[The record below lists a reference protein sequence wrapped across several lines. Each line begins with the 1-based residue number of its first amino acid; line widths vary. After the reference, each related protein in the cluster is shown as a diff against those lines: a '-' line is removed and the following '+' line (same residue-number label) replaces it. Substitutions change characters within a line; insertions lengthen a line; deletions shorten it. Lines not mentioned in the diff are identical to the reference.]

1 MTTTSHWSSMGE
13 RGSKLGLKTFLLFY
27 QYGGRYL
34 ALLILYPVILYFFIT
49 GKTSRTASQKYLAKL
64 HQAGYLAKKPNLW
77 LSFKHFLAMGFAAL
91 DKVDVWL
98 GKISMNSINHINYA
112 IFEPLLVANKGALI
126 IGSHLG
132 NLEVCRALA
141 NDNTGACFNVLVFTE
156 HAQQFNELINSLN
169 SDVKVN
175 LIEVTEMG
183 PALAIMLQEKINQGE
198 YVVIAGD
205 RTSTT
210 VASRVIYHDFLGE
223 QAPFSQGPFILAGI
237 LQCPVLMMFCLKAAS
252 SSKHAYDL
260 IFEELSPGVHWRR
273 KTRDL
278 ELSKLVKKYAET
290 LEKYCARYPLQ
301 WFNFFDFWQQDSIN
315 SNSINSNNINTQQS
329 NNIKRNR

>member
-329 NNIKRNR
+329 N

>member
-49 GKTSRTASQKYLAKL
+49 GKTSRTASQNYLVKL
-64 HQAGYLAKKPNLW
+64 HQAGYLANKPNLW

-98 GKISMNSINHINYA
+98 GKISMSSINHVNYA
-112 IFEPLLVANKGALI
+112 VFEPLLLAKKGALI

-252 SSKHAYDL
+252 SSKHTYDL

-301 WFNFFDFWQQDSIN
+301 WFNFFDFWQQDSMN
-315 SNSINSNNINTQQS
+315 SNSNNINTEHS

>member
-13 RGSKLGLKTFLLFY
+13 RGSKLGLKTFFLFY

-77 LSFKHFLAMGFAAL
+77 ISFKHFLAMGFAAL

-98 GKISMNSINHINYA
+98 GKISMSAINHVNYA
-112 IFEPLLVANKGALI
+112 AFEPLLLAKKGALI

-301 WFNFFDFWQQDSIN
+301 WFNFFDFWQQDSMN
-315 SNSINSNNINTQQS
+315 SNSINSNNINTKQS

>member
-1 MTTTSHWSSMGE
+1 MTTTNHWSSMGE
-13 RGSKLGLKTFLLFY
+13 RGSILGLKILFTFY
-27 QYGGRYL
+27 KYGGRYL
-34 ALLILYPVILYFFIT
+34 AQLILYPVILYFFIT
-49 GKTSRTASQKYLAKL
+49 GKPSRTASQKYLAKM
-64 HQAGYLAKKPNLW
+64 HQAGYLANKPGLW

-91 DKVDVWL
+91 DKIDVWL
-98 GKISMNSINHINYA
+98 GKISMTSINHINYDV
-112 IFEPLLVANKGALI
+112 FEPLLTANKGALI

-132 NLEVCRALA
+132 NLEICRALA

-156 HAQQFNELINSLN
+156 HAQQFNDLINNLH

-183 PALAIMLQEKINQGE
+183 PDLAIMLQEKISQGE

-210 VASRVIYHDFLGE
+210 VAGRVIYNEFLGE

-237 LQCPVLMMFCLKAAS
+237 LQCPVLMMFCLRAQAS
-252 SSKHAYDL
+252 EKHSYDL
-260 IFEELSPGVHWRR
+260 IFEQLSPGIHWTR
-273 KTRDL
+273 KTRQL
-278 ELSKLVKKYAET
+278 ELDQLVKNYAET

-301 WFNFFDFWQQDSIN
+301 WFNFFDFWQQDSIRRD
-315 SNSINSNNINTQQS
+315 NISQDG
-329 NNIKRNR
+329 